1 MTYAEKIFLASQCY
15 TELATIGLYLQQ
27 MNIKTNNVVCKTADN
42 EFGKCALHLS
52 THFNSCYGTCVH
64 KCNLVHIIFTVFKL
78 S

>member
-42 EFGKCALHLS
+42 EFG
-52 THFNSCYGTCVH
+52 
-64 KCNLVHIIFTVFKL
+64 
-78 S
+78 